1 MAPFWTLV
9 KALAAEHLGKNIR
22 QNMEKGHS
30 SIEDARVTMQLYKKY
45 FASDMDSDDY
55 WIATDYETT
64 NFAQI
69 WFFYK

>member
-1 MAPFWTLV
+1 
-9 KALAAEHLGKNIR
+9 
-22 QNMEKGHS
+22 MEKGHS